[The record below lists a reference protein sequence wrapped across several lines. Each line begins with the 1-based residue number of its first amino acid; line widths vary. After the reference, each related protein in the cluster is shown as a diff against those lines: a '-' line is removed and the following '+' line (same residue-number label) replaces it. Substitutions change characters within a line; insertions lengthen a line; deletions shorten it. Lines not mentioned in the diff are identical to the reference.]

1 VPLQSL
7 IRVDNAASSS
17 RVLWVGLGQ
26 LGLAALGVH
35 LAADHLDDQL
45 FSALVWCNDALA
57 PAVQALS
64 LKGLAADQLQA
75 PAAWFAIGV
84 ELLADLYLFLCLALT
99 SQAPKLSWGAY
110 KRALSARAVLVPLF
124 WIPISLAG
132 SWVVAMAIEDS
143 LVDLHA
149 MGAQVIGVG
158 LALLVAWRLGFSG
171 LRRVLGSLEPPE
183 KRSDGW
189 PWAFLVLPLAA
200 LAIRYGL
207 PIWGWL

>member
-1 VPLQSL
+1 MPLKSL
-7 IRVDNAASSS
+7 IRIDNVASSS
-17 RVLWVGLGQ
+17 RVLWVGFGQ

-45 FSALVWCNDALA
+45 FSAMVWCNDAIG

-64 LKGLAADQLQA
+64 LKGLAADQFQA
-75 PAAWFAIGV
+75 PAACLAIGV

-99 SQAPKLSWGAY
+99 SQTPELSWGSY

-124 WIPISLAG
+124 WIPVSLAG
-132 SWVVAMAIEDS
+132 SWVVAMAVEDS
-143 LVDLHA
+143 LVDLHTT
-149 MGAQVIGVG
+149 GAQVLGAG

-171 LRRVLGSLEPPE
+171 LRRVLGALEPPK
-183 KRSDGW
+183 KRSAGW
-189 PWAFLVLPLAA
+189 PWTFLVLPLAA